1 MKDCKVWEDMTRAER
16 QKMVDDCA
24 LNTKPMKIVKVK

>member
-1 MKDCKVWEDMTRAER
+1 MKYCRRWEEMTRAER